1 MSSLYPHFVKPYND
15 ESFDGYLCRAAAD
28 LGYSS
33 PSWLLTE
40 VGIKDSRNC
49 SDKDI
54 SGFAQYYGLDQ
65 TQLLR
70 MYHYGSVTGARWRG
84 NFFRF
89 KEHYVCPQCMKD
101 AVYLRQSWCHV
112 LCTACSSH
120 GVQLVP
126 LNNYGANLGL
136 GTNLSLF
143 MFFESSL
150 GESPVSGMAASV
162 GQIELAKMLADANKA
177 AEVFSLITVDGK
189 LPEDFS
195 NFLMLLSELKSG
207 RTYNKNK
214 NIGFDQAIQVAS
226 DITELLLD
234 FENSFD
240 KNVIDRINSA
250 NARVSG
256 GFIPALGGWYKRL
269 HRDFTSA
276 PYDQLRDRVSR
287 KLVAHAEAPLNRK
300 LKQIGSALL
309 EEKKSL
315 TGSEA
320 ARMLNSS
327 LDKIVAMVK
336 SGDLKGRIVETS
348 ANEFCMVSR
357 VEVDRLRQESEKFLD
372 GNQVMDLLGIPKRL
386 KDRLVECEI
395 LVPVSNESRSKFSRG
410 KFKRESVLQ
419 LIENLESYYQPK
431 KFLSG
436 STMCSISRRRLNK
449 SISEDIYTAIFSGEI
464 QCVHIDQSKQG
475 MDRYIFDDADIDL
488 IVDRSGRKVEMSVAD
503 MLDLFG
509 YKHAEVKGWINGG
522 LLKARSESHGEHA
535 RYYISLPEFNEFKSR
550 HIVLSKAARDMGKL
564 PAHLANSLRARG
576 LLTEIELPEGDGRRG
591 FLIDVQKLL
600 LYALAH

>member
-1 MSSLYPHFVKPYND
+1 MSSLNPHFVKPYDD
-15 ESFDGYLCRAAAD
+15 ESFEGYLCRAAAN

-33 PSWLLTE
+33 PGWLLTE
-40 VGIKDSRNC
+40 IGIKDSRNC
-49 SDKDI
+49 SDEDI
-54 SGFAQYYGLDQ
+54 ASFAHHYGLDQ
-65 TQLLR
+65 AQLLR
-70 MYHYGSVTGARWRG
+70 MYRYESVTGTGRRG

-89 KEHYVCPQCMKD
+89 KEHYVCPQCMED

-112 LCTACSSH
+112 LCTACSFH

-126 LNNYGANLGL
+126 LNNYGSNLGL
-136 GTNLSLF
+136 GANLSLF
-143 MFFESSL
+143 MFFDSNL
-150 GESPVSGMAASV
+150 GESKVSCIAASV
-162 GQIELAKMLADANKA
+162 GQIELAKVLTHASKA
-177 AEVFSLITVDGK
+177 AEAFSSITVDGK
-189 LPEDFS
+189 LSEDFS

-207 RTYNKNK
+207 RTHNKNK

-226 DITELLLD
+226 DITELLFD
-234 FENSFD
+234 FENTFD
-240 KNVIDRINSA
+240 KYVIDRIGSA

-256 GFIPALGGWYKRL
+256 GFIPALGGWYKKL

-276 PYDQLRDRVSR
+276 SYDQIRDRVSR
-287 KLVAHAEAPLNRK
+287 KLVAYAEAPLNRK
-300 LKQIGSALL
+300 MKQIGSALL

-336 SGDLKGRIVETS
+336 SGELKGRIVETS

-357 VEVDRLRQESEKFLD
+357 VEVDRLRQESQEFLD
-372 GNQVMDLLGIPKRL
+372 GNQVMEILGIPKRL
-386 KDRLVECEI
+386 KDRLVDCEI

-419 LIENLESYYQPK
+419 LIVDLESYYQPK

-436 STMCSISRRRLNK
+436 STLCSISRKRLNK
-449 SISEDIYTAIFSGEI
+449 CISEDIYTAIFSGEI
-464 QCVHIDQSKQG
+464 RCCHIDLSKQG
-475 MDRYIFDDADIDL
+475 MDRYIFDDADIDS
-488 IVDRSGRKVEMSVAD
+488 IVERSGRKIEMSVVD

-509 YKHAEVKGWINGG
+509 YKHAEVKGWINCG

-550 HIVLSKAARDMGKL
+550 HIALSKAARDMGKL